1 MMYDVA
7 IIGGGVVGG
16 MLARTLSS
24 YKLKI
29 CILEKENDVAMGA
42 SKANSAIVHAGFDAE
57 PGTLKAKLNVKGSE
71 MMERTAKELGVKYKR
86 NGSLVV
92 GFSDEDKKR
101 IEELHDRGVKN
112 GVRELSI
119 LDSEELH
126 TLEPNISP
134 DAICA
139 LNAPTGAIICPYEL
153 TIAAIGNAMDNG
165 ADLKVNFE
173 VSEINK
179 IGAEFE
185 IISSNGDRINAEY
198 VVNAAGINA
207 DDVAAMAG
215 ETDIKIHPRRGEYIL
230 LDKTSGGVV
239 SHTIFRTP
247 STMGKGILVTPT
259 VDGNL
264 LLGPTA
270 EDVEDKNDTSTTA
283 DGLSNVL
290 TRCTE
295 TTNGINLRDT
305 ITSFCGLRAVGNTG
319 DFIINSP
326 QEHFINAAG
335 IESPGLS
342 ASPAIAEYIIEMLNN
357 QGLELVKNENYNPI
371 RKPAHYFREA
381 SVAEKNRIIA
391 EDRTYGRII
400 CRCEG
405 VSEGEIREAIR
416 TNPPARDLD
425 GVKRRTRAQMGRCQ
439 GGFCMP
445 YITGILAEELGVPYE
460 SITKNGGSSK
470 LMTGKTKEE
479 QGI

>member
-1 MMYDVA
+1 MYDVA

-57 PGTLKAKLNVKGSE
+57 PGSLKAKLNVKGSE
-71 MMERTAKELGVKYKR
+71 MMERTAKELGVKYRK

-92 GFSDEDKKR
+92 GFNDEDKKK
-101 IEELHDRGVKN
+101 IEELYDRGVKN
-112 GVRELSI
+112 GVKELSI
-119 LDSEELH
+119 LNNDELH
-126 TLEPNISP
+126 SLEPNLSP
-134 DAICA
+134 DAVCA
-139 LNAPTGAIICPYEL
+139 LNAPTGGIVCPYEL

-173 VSEINK
+173 VSKINK
-179 IGAEFE
+179 SADSFE
-185 IISSNGDRINAEY
+185 IFSSNGNSIKAKY
-198 VVNAAGINA
+198 IVNAAGINA
-207 DDVAAMAG
+207 DAVAAMAG
-215 ETDIKIHPRRGEYIL
+215 RTDIKISPRRGEYVL

-247 STMGKGILVTPT
+247 SAMGKGILVTPT

-270 EDVEDKNDTSTTA
+270 EDMDDKDDTATTA

-290 TRCTE
+290 ANCSE
-295 TTNGINLRDT
+295 TTVDINLRDT

-319 DFIINSP
+319 DFIINSNA
-326 QEHFINAAG
+326 EHFINAAG

-342 ASPAIAEYIIEMLNN
+342 ASPAIAEYITEMLRDM
-357 QGLELVKNENYNPI
+357 GLELIKNENFNPI
-371 RKPAHYFREA
+371 RKPAHYFKEA
-381 SVAEKNRIIA
+381 SVAEKNRMIVENRA
-391 EDRTYGRII
+391 YGRII

-445 YITGILAEELGVPYE
+445 YITEILSEELGIPYE
-460 SITKNGGSSK
+460 SITKNGGNSK
-470 LMTGKTKEE
+470 LMTGKTKEDC
-479 QGI
+479 QI

>member
-1 MMYDVA
+1 MYDVA

-24 YKLKI
+24 YKLKL

-92 GFSDEDKKR
+92 GFNDEDKKK
-101 IEELHDRGVKN
+101 IEELYERGIKN
-112 GVRELSI
+112 GVKELSI
-119 LDSEELH
+119 LDGEELH
-126 TLEPNISP
+126 ELEPNISP

-173 VSEINK
+173 VSKLNLCNEFYEIT
-179 IGAEFE
+179 
-185 IISSNGDRINAEY
+185 STDGDSIKARY

-207 DDVAAMAG
+207 DSVAAMAN
-215 ETDIKIHPRRGEYIL
+215 ETDIKIHPRRGEYVL

-247 STMGKGILVTPT
+247 SAMGKGILVTPT

-270 EDVEDKNDTSTTA
+270 EDMEDKNDTATTTE
-283 DGLSNVL
+283 GLSTVL

-295 TTNGINLRDT
+295 TTTGINLRDT

-319 DFIINSP
+319 DFIINSTA
-326 QEHFINAAG
+326 EHFINAAG

-342 ASPAIAEYIIEMLNN
+342 ASPAIAEYITEMLRDM
-357 QGLELVKNENYNPI
+357 GLELIKNENFSPI
-371 RKPAHYFREA
+371 RKPAHHFREA
-381 SVAEKNRIIA
+381 SVAEKNRMIVENRA
-391 EDRTYGRII
+391 YGRII

-445 YITGILAEELGVPYE
+445 YITEILSEELGVTYE

-470 LMTGKTKEE
+470 LMTGKTKEGCE
-479 QGI
+479 K

>member
-1 MMYDVA
+1 MTYDIA

-16 MLARTLSS
+16 MLARTLSA
-24 YKLKI
+24 YKIKI
-29 CILEKENDVAMGA
+29 CILEKENDVARGA
-42 SKANSAIVHAGFDAE
+42 SKANSAIIHAGFDAE

-71 MMERTAKELGVKYKR
+71 MMERTAEELGVKYKR

-92 GFSDEDKKR
+92 GFNDEDKKK
-101 IEELHDRGVKN
+101 IEELYERGVKN
-112 GVRELSI
+112 GVKELSI

-139 LNAPTGAIICPYEL
+139 LNAPTGAIVCPYEL

-165 ADLKVNFE
+165 ADLLVNFE

-179 IGAEFE
+179 SAGDFE
-185 IISSNGDRINAEY
+185 IVSSNRDKIKAKY

-207 DDVAAMAG
+207 DTVSNMAG
-215 ETDIKIHPRRGEYIL
+215 QTDIKIQPRRGEYVL

-239 SHTIFRTP
+239 THTIFRTP
-247 STMGKGILVTPT
+247 SAMGKGILVTPT

-270 EDVEDKNDTSTTA
+270 DDIKDKNDTATTA
-283 DGLSNVL
+283 EGLSAVL

-305 ITSFCGLRAVGNTG
+305 ITSFSGLRAVGNTG
-319 DFIINSP
+319 DFIINSTA
-326 QEHFINAAG
+326 EHLINAAG

-342 ASPAIAEYIIEMLNN
+342 ASPAIAEYITEMLRDM
-357 QGLELVKNENYNPI
+357 GLELIKNENFNPI

-381 SVAEKNRIIA
+381 SVAERNRMIVENRA
-391 EDRTYGRII
+391 YGRII

-425 GVKRRTRAQMGRCQ
+425 GVKHRTRAQMGRCQ

-445 YITGILAEELGVPYE
+445 YVTEILSEELGVLYE
-460 SITKNGGSSK
+460 NVTKNGGNSK
-470 LMTGKTKEE
+470 LMTGKTKEDCKL
-479 QGI
+479 